1 MKKTL
6 QFLVLTASIA
16 FVSFQTSN
24 AQVLSNF
31 GTTAFAI
38 DTDNSTLPF
47 SQSGTS
53 FTGTD
58 TNGILAGVFTTPFS
72 LSSSSPLR
80 LNFSFTGTNQNSPF
94 TVEFLAPTSFESI
107 ATYSGSTAG
116 ATTSSVTTQ
125 LTLTTGASFTNQS
138 VGGVNITLNGA
149 GGQTVSYQFQS
160 LEVVPEPSTYALM
173 AIGGLVLFF
182 IARRRKAQV

>member
-80 LNFSFTGTNQNSPF
+80 LNFSFTGTNQNSGF
-94 TVEFLAPTSFESI
+94 TLEFLTPTFTSI